1 MLQLSQ
7 EFSSGAARLR
17 IDVHGLRPV
26 AYLLEDMNFMN
37 YRLAEVAIEPQV
49 ASPAPHMVWQQD
61 AAPKGIRY
69 DQGVL
74 TLEGEWFEGEIQK
87 IIVSMLALQMEKT
100 GLHPFHASAVRYRG
114 HTIMFLGGETNHGKT
129 MCQIEGCRRG
139 GLVVSTE
146 TTVTDE
152 RGWAVL
158 GSKNVF
164 LRKRAKGAE
173 RADLPNQDQGVAK
186 FFNQTPE
193 FINFNEAS
201 DVDLV
206 ILPDIDGH
214 YDTAVTKLAQFE
226 KEYQAYH
233 SVMNYFGLNQ
243 LLAPGLPMPVIDT
256 DELRVRRADFVSRF
270 ARRPYYLIRAKTP
283 QVVFDEV
290 ERLQG

>member
-17 IDVHGLRPV
+17 IDVHGSQPV

-37 YRLAEVAIEPQV
+37 YRLAEVAVEPRV
-49 ASPAPHMVWQQD
+49 ASPAPHMVWQQ
-61 AAPKGIRY
+61 AAPAKDIRY
-69 DQGVL
+69 GQGVL

-87 IIVSMLALQMEKT
+87 IIVSMLALYMEKT

-114 HTIMFLGGETNHGKT
+114 QTVMFMGGETNHGKT

-146 TTVTDE
+146 TTVADE

-193 FINFNEAS
+193 FVNFDEAS

-206 ILPDIDGH
+206 VLPDIDGH
-214 YDTAVTKLAQFE
+214 YDTAVTKLSQFE
-226 KEYQAYH
+226 KEYQTYH

-256 DELRVRRADFVSRF
+256 DQLRVRRADFVSRF
-270 ARRPYYLIRAKTP
+270 ARRPFYLIRAKTP